1 MRRQAIL
8 ALAMQKNH
16 PSSEQ
21 GLAASGMIEMDAPVT
36 RREIRLVYAGF
47 MVVMALAALDQSIVS
62 TALPRI
68 VSDLG
73 GVAYLS
79 WIVTAYVLASTSV
92 IPLYGKLSDQYGRKP
107 LIYSAVAIFLI
118 GSVLCA
124 FATSMM
130 QLLIFRV
137 IQGLG
142 AGGLVPLSQ
151 IIIGDLVPPRE
162 RGRYQGNIGMVY
174 AAAIMG
180 GPILGGIIADALSWH
195 WIFLINLPIGLAAFV
210 MIALTLRRRH
220 VPRRRS
226 IDFLGAALLAG
237 ATSGLLLM
245 LSLGGRVWPWLSLE
259 SLGMMIGTIVLI
271 GLFIWRERHAEEP
284 VMPLLLFR
292 NKVFVLAILVTALTF
307 MCTQGAGVYY
317 PLFFQIVY
325 GVKMSNS
332 GWLSAP
338 MMIGTVISARV
349 NGQIVVRTGRYKKT
363 MVGGLLMGF
372 FGYIFLVAASSTAQP
387 IYLIEICLL
396 IIGLAFGTVTPNM
409 VVAVQNAVDIEH
421 MGAAT
426 AATTF
431 FRALGG
437 VTGVAACGA
446 ILTAS
451 LTDQFTS
458 NTMPIKLDGATLLKG
473 GIVQVMALPPEAN
486 LVAVEIYR
494 QAIASVFALG
504 IFCSLLAFG
513 LTLLLPELPLRTR
526 VGPSEEPK
534 PSQPHQAQDRIM

>member
-1 MRRQAIL
+1 
-8 ALAMQKNH
+8 MQTNH
-16 PSSEQ
+16 PPAQQ
-21 GLAASGMIEMDAPVT
+21 GLAASGTIEMDAPVT
-36 RREIRLVYAGF
+36 QREIRLVYAGF
-47 MVVMALAALDQSIVS
+47 MVIMALAALDQSIVS

-107 LIYSAVAIFLI
+107 LIYSAVVIFLI
-118 GSVLCA
+118 GSVMCA
-124 FATSMM
+124 FATSML

-174 AAAIMG
+174 AVAIMG
-180 GPILGGIIADALSWH
+180 GPVVGGIIADTLSWH
-195 WIFLINLPIGLAAFV
+195 WIFLINLPIGLAALV
-210 MIALTLRRRH
+210 MIAFTLRRRH
-220 VPRRRS
+220 VPRRRR

-245 LSLGGRVWPWLSLE
+245 LSLGGRVWPWLSLG
-259 SLGMMIGTIVLI
+259 SLAMAMGTLVLI
-271 GLFIWRERHAEEP
+271 GLFIWRESHAEEP
-284 VMPLLLFR
+284 VMPLVLFR
-292 NKVFVLAILVTALTF
+292 NKVFVIAVLVTALTF
-307 MCTQGAGVYY
+307 MSSQGSSVYF

-338 MMIGTVISARV
+338 LMIGIVISARV

-363 MVGGLLMGF
+363 MIGGLFMGF
-372 FGYIFLVAASSTAQP
+372 VGYICLVSAAFTAQP
-387 IYLIEICLL
+387 IYLIEICL
-396 IIGLAFGTVTPNM
+396 IVIGLSFGMVNPNM
-409 VVAVQNAVDIEH
+409 VVAVQNAVEPHH

-426 AATTF
+426 ACTTF

-451 LTDQFTS
+451 LSDQFAST
-458 NTMPIKLDGATLLKG
+458 TMPGQVDGATLLKG
-473 GIVQVMALPPEAN
+473 GIVQVMALPAEAN

-494 QAIASVFALG
+494 HAIASAFALG
-504 IFCSLLAFG
+504 ILGSLLAF
-513 LTLLLPELPLRTR
+513 LFTLFLPELPLRTK
-526 VGPSEEPK
+526 VGRYEEGKTEPQADH
-534 PSQPHQAQDRIM
+534 SQQSQVTKA